1 MFFALCQRQGSECR
15 IFAISNLLHSYFGGK
30 STFNKV
36 YRDMKPTYPSLFAT
50 TGFND
55 IDKSEI
61 HDRFV
66 RPFPSS
72 VRRPMLA
79 TKLREYIDSLQSLVA
94 PHGLN
99 LEIWIDGSF
108 VTEKQEP
115 DDVDIVVSGRGCE
128 IDTLPIM
135 LQNPF
140 QVLVDNNFTKVNY
153 NCDVYFSDS
162 DNAQNRSYW
171 RGWFL
176 FDREEQPKGVARV
189 HL

>member
-1 MFFALCQRQGSECR
+1 
-15 IFAISNLLHSYFGGK
+15 
-30 STFNKV
+30 
-36 YRDMKPTYPSLFAT
+36 MKPTHPSLFAT

-55 IDKSEI
+55 IDKSDI

-66 RPFPSS
+66 SPFPSS

-79 TKLREYIDSLQSLVA
+79 TKLREYIDRLQQLVA

-115 DDVDIVVSGRGCE
+115 DDVDIVVSGRRCE

-135 LQNPF
+135 LQHPL
-140 QVLVDNNFTKVNY
+140 QVLLDNNFTKVNY
-153 NCDVYFSDS
+153 NCDVYFCDS
-162 DNAQNRSYW
+162 DNDQNRSYW